1 LESTSGRQAA
11 VKLTQKQ
18 RKLIGLLICL
28 IVVVVR
34 PLLGRELTEVEG
46 WVVGTLYTAFVGGNV
61 GEHLSSAIQARAGAI
76 AEVES
81 GGDEDEGN

>member
-1 LESTSGRQAA
+1 MS
-11 VKLTQKQ
+11 LTQKQ

-28 IVVVVR
+28 AVVVVR

-61 GEHLSSAIQARAGAI
+61 GEHISSALRARASAIVPAI
-76 AEVES
+76 AEASEE
-81 GGDEDEGN
+81 GGNE